1 MLRSVPVIVAMA
13 WLMAGAA
20 QAQQAVPDLAKEK
33 LCLSCHKV
41 DAKLVGP
48 AYRDV
53 AAKYKGQAD
62 AEAKLVA
69 KVKAG
74 GKGVWGNVAMP
85 ANNLTDEEARTLV
98 QWVLSQ

>member
-1 MLRSVPVIVAMA
+1 MRRVAPVFAGLV
-13 WLMAGAA
+13 WLIAGAA
-20 QAQQAVPDLAKEK
+20 QAQPVLDLAKDK

-41 DAKLVGP
+41 DAKVVGP
-48 AYRDV
+48 AYRDI
-53 AAKYKGQAD
+53 ASKYKGQAD
-62 AEAKLVA
+62 AEAILIA

-85 ANNLTDEEARTLV
+85 PNNLTDAEAKMLV

>member
-1 MLRSVPVIVAMA
+1 MLRTVSVFAGLA
-13 WLMAGAA
+13 WLIAGAA
-20 QAQQAVPDLAKEK
+20 EAQSPPDLAKDK
-33 LCLSCHKV
+33 LCLSCHKI

-53 AAKYKGQAD
+53 ASKYKGQAG
-62 AEAKLVA
+62 AEAILIA

-85 ANNLTDEEARTLV
+85 PNNVTDEEAKMLV

>member
-1 MLRSVPVIVAMA
+1 MLRTVLVSVGLV
-13 WLMAGAA
+13 WLIAGAA
-20 QAQQAVPDLAKEK
+20 QAQTAPDLAKDK
-33 LCLSCHKV
+33 LCLACHKI

-62 AEAKLVA
+62 AEATLIA

-85 ANNLTDEEARTLV
+85 PNNVTDEEAKTLV

>member
-1 MLRSVPVIVAMA
+1 MFRAVAFFA
-13 WLMAGAA
+13 GLVCLMAGAA
-20 QAQQAVPDLAKEK
+20 QAQTAPDLAKDK
-33 LCLSCHKV
+33 LCLACHKV
-41 DAKLVGP
+41 DAKVVGP

-62 AEAKLVA
+62 AEAVLIA
-69 KVKAG
+69 KIKAG

-85 ANNLTDEEARTLV
+85 PNNLTDAEAKTLV